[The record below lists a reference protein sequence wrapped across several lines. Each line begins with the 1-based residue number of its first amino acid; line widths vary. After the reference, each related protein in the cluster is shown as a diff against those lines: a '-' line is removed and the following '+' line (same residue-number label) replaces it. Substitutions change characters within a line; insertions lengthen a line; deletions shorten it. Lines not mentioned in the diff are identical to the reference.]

1 MWIIVGLPMLTVLL
15 AAAFAL
21 VPAAHR
27 LVWPLLALAA
37 LNVVLSPITSGEWFY
52 QRAETPDYRQA
63 IATGDFTTFRELL
76 GRHDPYLQPKM
87 IAIAV
92 VLMITVAI
100 LALVQHHG
108 QRDKPAPAGA
118 RIGAVGLILLA
129 GLATA
134 VQVHHLASSGL
145 PRLP

>member
-37 LNVVLSPITSGEWFY
+37 LNVALSPITSGEWFY
-52 QRAETPDYRQA
+52 QRSEARDYQQA
-63 IATGDFTTFRELL
+63 VVTGDFTTFRDLL

-92 VLMITVAI
+92 VLMVAVAI
-100 LALVQHHG
+100 LALMRHRE
-108 QRDKPAPAGA
+108 QRGKVTPAVA
-118 RIGAVGLILLA
+118 RIGAAGLIVLA
-129 GLATA
+129 GFATA
-134 VQVHHLASSGL
+134 IQAHRLAASGL
-145 PRLP
+145 LQFA

>member
-37 LNVVLSPITSGEWFY
+37 LNVALSPITSGEWFY
-52 QRAETPDYRQA
+52 QRSETSDYQQA
-63 IATGDFTTFRELL
+63 VMTGDFTTFRDLL

-92 VLMITVAI
+92 VLMVAVAI
-100 LALVQHHG
+100 LALMRHRGQHG
-108 QRDKPAPAGA
+108 KATPVAA
-118 RIGAVGLILLA
+118 RIGAVGLIALA
-129 GLATA
+129 GFATA
-134 VQVHHLASSGL
+134 VQAHHLATSGL
-145 PRLP
+145 VRFA